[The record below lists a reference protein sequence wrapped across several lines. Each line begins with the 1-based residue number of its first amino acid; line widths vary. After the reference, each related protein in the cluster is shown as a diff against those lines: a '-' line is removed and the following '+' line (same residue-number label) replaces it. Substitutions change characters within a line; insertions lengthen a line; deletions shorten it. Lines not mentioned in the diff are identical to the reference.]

1 MNAHLYCAACKT
13 GYKKYYTYTYKV
25 IYIWSILFSHFQKM
39 SHKSKTKT
47 DGKVKDYYTKFTKQL
62 HNKATDLVTEMFPT
76 QEVDRKVLKYFVY
89 DQSH

>member
-1 MNAHLYCAACKT
+1 
-13 GYKKYYTYTYKV
+13 
-25 IYIWSILFSHFQKM
+25 M

-76 QEVDRKVLKYFVY
+76 QEVDRKVHINFVY
-89 DQSH
+89 YE